1 MSHLAIE
8 PTAHETWI
16 MAAWV
21 GLVGVLA
28 GALFAFAGQYA
39 LRHMERQDR
48 YDALLLEQF
57 TCIIGLSEDYR
68 NRVWE
73 ERKGVA
79 SDVVGR
85 WNMAAYRRAEVLL
98 RILSPEPVRN
108 VLRNLDEA
116 GAKLGDAWRTDSGDK
131 TAIDSLLVDPR
142 NAIEKLVDAST
153 DIVQHRVASE
163 LLRLPAPGNKAPDW

>member
-57 TCIIGLSEDYR
+57 TCIIGLSEDFR
-68 NRVWE
+68 NRIWE
-73 ERKGVA
+73 ERKQVA
-79 SDVVGR
+79 SDVVSK
-85 WNMAAYRRAEVLL
+85 WDLAAYRRAEALL
-98 RILSPEPVRN
+98 RILSQQSVREA
-108 VLRNLDEA
+108 LENLDEA
-116 GAKLGDAWRTDSGDK
+116 GANLGDAWRTKSGDNA
-131 TAIDSLLVDPR
+131 AIDSLLADHR
-142 NAIEKLVDAST
+142 KAIEQLVDVSS
-153 DIVQHRVASE
+153 DIMQHRAAAE
-163 LLRLPAPGNKAPDW
+163 LLRQRRRAR